1 MKILYVTTIGGTM
14 SFFNPLIKT
23 LIDAGNQ
30 VEIACNNTRSR
41 VPEFYTDLG
50 CKIHTVTFSRSPLSS
65 ANAKAYRQL
74 KAVVAEGKYDI
85 VHCHTPNAAAVTRL
99 VCQSFRKKTG
109 MKVFYTA
116 HGLHFHDG
124 APLKN
129 WLIYYP
135 IEKFCARRTDKLITI
150 NQEDYERAK
159 RKLHAGEV
167 LYVPGVGLDIAKF
180 QNVQVDRVQKRQEI
194 GVPADAF
201 LLMSV
206 GEMNDNKNHQ
216 IILKAMGR
224 LKNPQIHY
232 ALAGS
237 GARKDALR
245 ELACELGVT
254 EQFHLLGSRRDVAEL
269 NHSADAFCFPSYRE
283 GLGVAA
289 LEAMA
294 CGLPLITSNVH
305 GINDYSRDGVTG
317 YKCSPND
324 VEGFAT
330 AISKLYKKRD
340 ACLQFG
346 AYNEELV
353 KKYAVDNIVETMR
366 KMYEC

>member
-14 SFFNPLIKT
+14 SFFNPLIKH
-23 LIDAGNQ
+23 LMDQGHE
-30 VEIACNNTRSR
+30 VEIACNNTRSK
-41 VPEFYTDLG
+41 VPPFYADAG

-65 ANAKAYRQL
+65 ANLKAYRQL
-74 KAVVAEGKYDI
+74 KNVVAQGNYDI
-85 VHCHTPNAAAVTRL
+85 VHCHTPNASAVTRL
-99 VCQSFRKKTG
+99 VCRPFRKKKG
-109 MKVFYTA
+109 LQVFYTA

-135 IEKFCARRTDKLITI
+135 IEKLCACFTDKLITI

-159 RKLHAGEV
+159 KKLPAKDV
-167 LYVPGVGLDIAKF
+167 LYVPGVGLETAKF
-180 QNVQVDRVQKRQEI
+180 RDVHIDKALKRKEI
-194 GVPADAF
+194 SVPEDAF

-206 GEMNDNKNHQ
+206 GEMNSNKNHQ

-224 LKNPQIHY
+224 LNDPRIHY

-237 GARKDALR
+237 GARKDDLLQ
-245 ELACELGVT
+245 LAQELGVA
-254 EQFHLLGSRRDVAEL
+254 ERFHLLGSRQDVAEL
-269 NHSADAFCFPSYRE
+269 NHCADAFCFPSRRE

-305 GINDYSRDGVTG
+305 GINDYSQDGVTG
-317 YKCSPND
+317 YKCSPLD
-324 VEGFAT
+324 VDGFAA
-330 AISKLYKKRD
+330 AIGRLFSDPDQAKAMGQANVTLVQKYDVQNILKFMRD
-340 ACLQFG
+340 V
-346 AYNEELV
+346 YEL
-353 KKYAVDNIVETMR
+353 
-366 KMYEC
+366 